1 MRGRRRRKGG
11 RRRRRGRRLGWQSL
25 TLPLTMLVQA
35 CEGFGLASMGTPV
48 VQLTVVFEI
57 YISSQKLLYFSN
69 MINWISFRLLTIF
82 LTT

>member
-1 MRGRRRRKGG
+1 MRGRRRRRGG

-57 YISSQKLLYFSN
+57 YIYIITIRGGIKKKLFFF
-69 MINWISFRLLTIF
+69 FRKTPKF
-82 LTT
+82 